1 MIAILCGVTCILV
14 AAIIGWKVLNKG
26 DTDTNFGFSEVIIGT
41 TLAVGFA
48 LFVGFLIGTKIS
60 DNVNGVVEF
69 KAEDYYLDYRINLT
83 QVNGK
88 IVGRDTTYVLT
99 RKD

>member
-1 MIAILCGVTCILV
+1 M
-14 AAIIGWKVLNKG
+14 
-26 DTDTNFGFSEVIIGT
+26 FVIICGIASILIAVALGWETLNEGT
-41 TLAVGFA
+41 EHGTFVYITDIVVTIAFA
-48 LFVGFLIGTKIS
+48 LFGGFLIGTKIS
-60 DNVNGVVEF
+60 DNVAGVEEF